1 MIKVNPIRNKSL
13 KTTVL
18 PMAEISNGVM
28 RYLATFIIALVVI
41 GITPR
46 AFCYGAEEARLLLGS
61 QYFNVLHQAIQEAE
75 DSVWVK
81 MYYVAMKPDDP
92 DNPVTILVNDL
103 VDARKKGL
111 DVRVILEDSL
121 FDKNYDAYEALANGG
136 VWVRLDS
143 SVSLLHSKAV
153 IIDKEILFIG
163 SANWSKSAFY
173 SNDEVS
179 ILIESPELASRLIE
193 EFKKIKISETLPV
206 RPEEHQGVRIPKHLM
221 LEENK
226 VPLLFSHSSEK
237 AFDLYLLLQKRA
249 QELGSATIPI
259 DYEKLARDLHYE
271 RPGQGRKRTY
281 TKFYYYFSIR
291 QPMNKLKR
299 EYKLIEHRPWSKE
312 LTIIDFDSQQESFI
326 LPFEYWEYGLDE
338 RLSFGAKFMWLVAV
352 LEAKESKRNPYW
364 FKSQKDLAEKYH
376 IGERALA
383 NGILALER
391 EELVEVYRHVP
402 EDLGTPG
409 KKLANDYRLN
419 PLNSPD
425 EFKRRLGVLTGR
437 YGPDISKKAQD
448 LSAQLGEPKDLSQI
462 ETFIMLI
469 NKFGYE
475 KVEYATS
482 QAARRRTESG
492 LRDISH
498 VIDLLEK

>member
-1 MIKVNPIRNKSL
+1 MFTKVLSQRIILRIRKAAF
-13 KTTVL
+13 VL
-18 PMAEISNGVM
+18 LIFAVTLTYSV
-28 RYLATFIIALVVI
+28 R
-41 GITPR
+41 
-46 AFCYGAEEARLLLGS
+46 AEEARLLLGRE
-61 QYFNVLHQAIQEAE
+61 YFDVLHQAIQEAE

-111 DVRVILEDSL
+111 DVRVILENRL
-121 FDKNYDAYEALANGG
+121 FDKNYNAYHALANGG

-143 SVSLLHSKAV
+143 SISLLHSKAV
-153 IIDKEILFIG
+153 IIDKELLFIG

-179 ILIESPELASRLIE
+179 ILLESPKLASRLIE
-193 EFKKIKISETLPV
+193 EFRKIKTSEGLPV
-206 RPEEHQGVRIPKHLM
+206 RPEEHKGVRLPKHLL

-226 VPLLFSHSSEK
+226 LSLLFSHHSQK

-259 DYEKLARDLHYE
+259 DYETLAKDLHYE
-271 RPGQGRKRTY
+271 KPGSGLKRTY
-281 TKFYYYFSIR
+281 TKAYYYFSIN

-299 EYKLIEHRPWSKE
+299 KSKLIEHRPWSKT
-312 LTIIDFDSQQESFI
+312 LTIVDFDSKEESFI

-338 RLSFGAKFMWLVAV
+338 RLSFRAKFMWLVAL
-352 LEAKESKRNPYW
+352 LEAKESRRNPYW
-364 FKSQKDLAEKYH
+364 FRSHKDLARKYH
-376 IGERALA
+376 IGERALT

-391 EELVEVYRHVP
+391 EELLEVYRHVP
-402 EDLGTPG
+402 EDLGRPG
-409 KKLANDYRLN
+409 KRLANDYRLN
-419 PLNSPD
+419 PLISPD
-425 EFKRRLGVLTGR
+425 EFKRRLAALTES
-437 YGPDISKKAQD
+437 YGPDITKKAQD

-462 ETFIMLI
+462 ETFIILI
-469 NKFGYE
+469 NKFSYE
-475 KVEYATS
+475 KVKYATS
-482 QAARRRTESG
+482 QAARRRIESG

-498 VIDLLEK
+498 VIHLLGK

>member
-1 MIKVNPIRNKSL
+1 VIKVK
-13 KTTVL
+13 
-18 PMAEISNGVM
+18 
-28 RYLATFIIALVVI
+28 RYLAIFIIALVVL
-41 GITPR
+41 GITAR
-46 AFCYGAEEARLLLGS
+46 AFCYEAEEARLLLAS
-61 QYFNVLHQAIQEAE
+61 EYFNVLHQAIQKAE

-81 MYYVAMKPDDP
+81 MYYIAMKPDDP

-121 FDKNYDAYEALANGG
+121 FDKNYDAYQALANGG

-179 ILIESPELASRLIE
+179 ILIESPKLASRLIE
-193 EFKKIKISETLPV
+193 EFKKIKISESPPV
-206 RPEEHQGVRIPKHLM
+206 RPEEHEGVRIPKHLM

-237 AFDLYLLLQKRA
+237 AFDLYLLLQKGA

-299 EYKLIEHRPWSKE
+299 TYKLIQHPPWSKT
-312 LTIIDFDSQQESFI
+312 LTIIDFDSKEESFV

-338 RLSFGAKFMWLVAV
+338 RLSFRAKFMWLVAL

-364 FKSQKDLAEKYH
+364 FRSQKDLSRKYH

-383 NGILALER
+383 NGILELEG
-391 EELVEVYRHVP
+391 EELLEVYRHVP
-402 EDLGTPG
+402 EDLGMPG

-419 PLNSPD
+419 PLISPD
-425 EFKRRLGVLTGR
+425 EFKRRLGALTER
-437 YGPDISKKAQD
+437 YGADITGKAQD

-462 ETFIMLI
+462 ETFIILI

-475 KVEYATS
+475 KVEYATC
-482 QAARRRTESG
+482 QAARRRIESG